1 MVTIS
6 AHVATSLGTAV
17 PFLMIAMIVTCSAKV
32 RKGGCLKFYS
42 NTPGIGDLSESK
54 WFVFNKSSLTETSE

>member
-1 MVTIS
+1 M
-6 AHVATSLGTAV
+6 ATSLGTAV

-32 RKGGCLKFYS
+32 RKGGGLKFYS
-42 NTPGIGDLSESK
+42 NTSGIGDLSESQ

>member
-32 RKGGCLKFYS
+32 RKGGGLRFYS
-42 NTPGIGDLSESK
+42 NTLGIGDLSESQ
-54 WFVFNKSSLTETSE
+54 

>member
-6 AHVATSLGTAV
+6 AHVATALGTAV

-32 RKGGCLKFYS
+32 RKGGGLRFYS
-42 NTPGIGDLSESK
+42 NTSGIGDLSESQ
-54 WFVFNKSSLTETSE
+54 

>member
-6 AHVATSLGTAV
+6 AHVATALGTAV

-32 RKGGCLKFYS
+32 RKGGGLKFYS
-42 NTPGIGDLSESK
+42 NTSGIGDLSESQR
-54 WFVFNKSSLTETSE
+54 FVFSN